1 MRILFYEVRKIIVSP
16 IVLGLTFLFLCFNF
30 YLIYENSYI
39 KDDIRSLNQ
48 IAQTYGTKINDEMLS
63 KIQSDYEASL
73 KKVNVITSNAVSK
86 TYKNMDAFYSDRS
99 IYIPEKFSEKEI
111 QIFNKTALLEY
122 YYSNSLIIDESF
134 LARDPV
140 KKAEYELKV
149 YGISGEAAEL
159 IRSKYNNFTERF
171 NEVKDN
177 REYKYLFPAQSVWET
192 HLLLFKNMFKALL
205 IESLFLTILVTAYVM
220 NFEFERGTYLLAYS
234 SKRGRKLWLDKFFAA
249 LITNVSILSILLA
262 ISLAVYFSVFSYR
275 EFWLVPISSS
285 FNAGKE
291 WFMSW
296 WNLTFIEYLAAAVVL
311 SYLLII
317 LFTLIAVVLARWIRN
332 SYLVFFTFLCLF
344 GAIFI
349 NQGMFEN
356 SSMLFLLGS
365 FTPVHLILNS
375 FVWFMQRTI
384 TFTAYYE
391 IITILAWYV
400 ILLLAVFYSAKSFQK
415 CDLK

>member
-1 MRILFYEVRKIIVSP
+1 MRILFFEIRKVILSP
-16 IVLGLTFLFLCFNF
+16 IILALTILFLCFNF
-30 YLIYENSYI
+30 FLIYENSYI

-48 IAQTYGTKINDEMLS
+48 IAQTYGTEINDEMLS
-63 KIQSDYEASL
+63 KMQNEYEASL
-73 KKVNVITSNAVSK
+73 KKVNAITSNAVSK

-99 IYIPEKFSEKEI
+99 IYIPERFSEQEI
-111 QIFNKTALLEY
+111 QFFNKTALLEY
-122 YYSNSLIIDESF
+122 YYSNSLKIDESF

-140 KKAEYELKV
+140 KKAEYELKI

-159 IRSKYNNFTERF
+159 IRSKYDNFTERF

-177 REYKYLFPAQSVWET
+177 KEYKHLFPAQSIWET
-192 HLLLFKNMFKALL
+192 HLLLFKTLFKVLL
-205 IESLFLTILVTAYVM
+205 IESLILSVLVTAYVM
-220 NFEFERGTYLLAYS
+220 NFEFDRGTYLLAYS
-234 SKRGRKLWLDKFFAA
+234 SKRGRNLWHDKFFAA

-275 EFWLVPISSS
+275 EFWHVPISSS

-296 WNLTFIEYLAAAVVL
+296 WNLSFIEYLAAAVVL

-317 LFTLIAVVLARWIRN
+317 LFTLITVVLARWIRN
-332 SYLVFFTFLCLF
+332 SYLVFFTFLCIF

-391 IITILAWYV
+391 IITVVAWYV
-400 ILLLAVFYSAKSFQK
+400 ILLLTIFYSAKNFQK

>member
-48 IAQTYGTKINDEMLS
+48 IAQTYGTEINDEMLS
-63 KIQSDYEASL
+63 KMQSDYEASL
-73 KKVNVITSNAVSK
+73 KKVNAITSNAVSK

-234 SKRGRKLWLDKFFAA
+234 SKRGRKLWLNKFFAA

-296 WNLTFIEYLAAAVVL
+296 WNLSFIEYLAVAVVL

-317 LFTLIAVVLARWIRN
+317 LFTLITVVLARWIRN

>member
-1 MRILFYEVRKIIVSP
+1 
-16 IVLGLTFLFLCFNF
+16 
-30 YLIYENSYI
+30 
-39 KDDIRSLNQ
+39 
-48 IAQTYGTKINDEMLS
+48 
-63 KIQSDYEASL
+63 
-73 KKVNVITSNAVSK
+73 
-86 TYKNMDAFYSDRS
+86 MDAFYSDRS

-122 YYSNSLIIDESF
+122 YYSNSLKIDESF

-159 IRSKYNNFTERF
+159 IRSQYDNFTERF

-177 REYKYLFPAQSVWET
+177 KEYKHLFPAQSVWET
-192 HLLLFKNMFKALL
+192 HLLLFKKLFKALL
-205 IESLFLTILVTAYVM
+205 IESLILSVLVTAYVM
-220 NFEFERGTYLLAYS
+220 NFEFERGTYSLAYS
-234 SKRGRKLWLDKFFAA
+234 SKRGRKLWLDKIFAA
-249 LITNVSILSILLA
+249 LITNVTILSILLA
-262 ISLAVYFSVFSYR
+262 ITLAVYFSVFSYR
-275 EFWLVPISSS
+275 EFWFVPISSS

-296 WNLTFIEYLAAAVVL
+296 WNLSFIEYLAAAVVL
-311 SYLLII
+311 AYLVII
-317 LFTLIAVVLARWIRN
+317 LFTLMTVVLARWIRN

-349 NQGMFEN
+349 NQGMFVN

-384 TFTAYYE
+384 TFTPYYE
-391 IITILAWYV
+391 IITVMAWYV
-400 ILLLAVFYSAKSFQK
+400 ILLLAVLYCARSFRK

>member
-1 MRILFYEVRKIIVSP
+1 MRILFFEIRKVILSP
-16 IVLGLTFLFLCFNF
+16 IILALTILFLGFNF
-30 YLIYENSYI
+30 FLIYENSYI
-39 KDDIRSLNQ
+39 KDDIRSLNHL
-48 IAQTYGTKINDEMLS
+48 ARTYGTEINDEMLS
-63 KIQSDYEASL
+63 EMQSDYEASL
-73 KKVNVITSNAVSK
+73 KKVNAITSNAVSK
-86 TYKNMDAFYSDRS
+86 TYNNMDAFYSDRS

-122 YYSNSLIIDESF
+122 YYSNSLIIDKSF

-159 IRSKYNNFTERF
+159 IRSKYVNFTERF
-171 NEVKDN
+171 NEVKNN

-192 HLLLFKNMFKALL
+192 HLLLFKNMFKTLL

-262 ISLAVYFSVFSYR
+262 ISLAVYFSVFSYK

-296 WNLTFIEYLAAAVVL
+296 WNLSFIEYLAAAVVL

-317 LFTLIAVVLARWIRN
+317 LFTLITVVLARWIRN
-332 SYLVFFTFLCLF
+332 SYLVFFTFLCIF